1 MKFSWLLL
9 PTLLT
14 ATLLL
19 AGCHKDDDP
28 SNADDANPSVRV
40 TPSLGVVLNAPVRVL
55 AADGQTV
62 LTSGDTGSRGT
73 VTLTLDPTTGPVVLE
88 VRGDA
93 DASYFDEAAGTEVPF
108 PDGERLRA
116 LVPVAEGEIA
126 ITLLTDLA
134 YREAE
139 RQDAFPLSTEQV
151 NQLNEAVRASLAPG
165 LQSIV
170 SVPTRFDGNT
180 TRGDLDD
187 DEPGRYAAVLAALA
201 ELAAGRNAPALA
213 VAQALRED
221 ATDGAIDGRS
231 GGTALD
237 TPYTDFL
244 NEMNAALAQVAE
256 DFGNAALRGSVNR
269 LGPEGIELDFGELDG
284 GGNGAGGDW
293 TLTIT
298 GTATTNGV
306 TTAIPETTIGN
317 TTAPTTGDEQ
327 AIEDAIRGNLAGQGG
342 SADQV
347 QFEVVSASDTEVIVE
362 AQLTL
367 SRQGFTV
374 DQDLTYTWTRDGG
387 DNGGSNGGDN
397 AVAAVPAAVQQQY
410 TLVYA
415 GNDTALLID
424 GEPYTVSFNSDN
436 TLSIGG
442 TTFTDPQNRDLF
454 DQGSDRVVWQAGD
467 LAYELSLSGAAFNE
481 LNIYDTANLT
491 NGFPRL
497 VGQLTETHGDPGN
510 DDDTQAGPF
519 RLWQMTEDSNKVNG
533 ALTEQFNASRVDIW
547 TRAFVEDR
555 ALQLMPAATADDFT
569 IRELER
575 GADKKVFEVVVDNPT
590 YPGAVVTYAFE
601 VIAEDTGEHSATPPS
616 MLTDLAGD
624 YQVADTALPEIFGTI
639 AAGHL
644 SLELSIAANGDIS
657 YTARDVDDDS
667 VVASATTAWDGE
679 LDELDDGILLIDK
692 ATTDEIQIRPVNEWF
707 ECHIY
712 LPLGTEGVGNNTVDI
727 QWNVPYADN
736 GA

>member
-213 VAQALRED
+213 VTQALRED

-237 TPYTDFL
+237 NMP
-244 NEMNAALAQVAE
+244 
-256 DFGNAALRGSVNR
+256 
-269 LGPEGIELDFGELDG
+269 P
-284 GGNGAGGDW
+284 
-293 TLTIT
+293 
-298 GTATTNGV
+298 
-306 TTAIPETTIGN
+306 
-317 TTAPTTGDEQ
+317 
-327 AIEDAIRGNLAGQGG
+327 
-342 SADQV
+342 
-347 QFEVVSASDTEVIVE
+347 
-362 AQLTL
+362 
-367 SRQGFTV
+367 
-374 DQDLTYTWTRDGG
+374 
-387 DNGGSNGGDN
+387 
-397 AVAAVPAAVQQQY
+397 
-410 TLVYA
+410 
-415 GNDTALLID
+415 
-424 GEPYTVSFNSDN
+424 
-436 TLSIGG
+436 
-442 TTFTDPQNRDLF
+442 
-454 DQGSDRVVWQAGD
+454 
-467 LAYELSLSGAAFNE
+467 
-481 LNIYDTANLT
+481 
-491 NGFPRL
+491 PR
-497 VGQLTETHGDPGN
+497 PG
-510 DDDTQAGPF
+510 
-519 RLWQMTEDSNKVNG
+519 R
-533 ALTEQFNASRVDIW
+533 RC
-547 TRAFVEDR
+547 
-555 ALQLMPAATADDFT
+555 ATAFT
-569 IRELER
+569 SC
-575 GADKKVFEVVVDNPT
+575 F
-590 YPGAVVTYAFE
+590 
-601 VIAEDTGEHSATPPS
+601 
-616 MLTDLAGD
+616 
-624 YQVADTALPEIFGTI
+624 
-639 AAGHL
+639 
-644 SLELSIAANGDIS
+644 
-657 YTARDVDDDS
+657 
-667 VVASATTAWDGE
+667 SATT
-679 LDELDDGILLIDK
+679 
-692 ATTDEIQIRPVNEWF
+692 
-707 ECHIY
+707 C
-712 LPLGTEGVGNNTVDI
+712 PLRTRSS
-727 QWNVPYADN
+727 
-736 GA
+736 